1 MEKRKQVS
9 INNGEKQEGTR
20 AENNLMKD
28 VKVKNQFLEGVR
40 KKKQEKQEKA
50 KKELCRTS

>member
-40 KKKQEKQEKA
+40 KKKTGKTGKG
-50 KKELCRTS
+50 

>member
-40 KKKQEKQEKA
+40 KKTKQEKA

>member
-20 AENNLMKD
+20 AENSLMKD
-28 VKVKNQFLEGVR
+28 VKVENQFLEEVR